1 MSKQTLTINGHNFSD
16 LETFY
21 DEMDNVLTKDLDWKT
36 GHNLN
41 AFNDLL
47 RGGFG
52 VHEYEQPI
60 KIVWVNFALSKSA
73 LGQELIETLV
83 QIIKDHDHIEFVV
96 VE

>member
-1 MSKQTLTINGHNFSD
+1 MKKQTITINGDNFSD

-21 DEMDNVLTKDLDWKT
+21 DEIDNVLTKNLDGRI

-52 VHEYEQPI
+52 VYEYEEPI
-60 KIVWVNFALSKSA
+60 KLVWTNFSYSKRV
-73 LGQELIETLV
+73 LGQELTDTLV
-83 QIIKDHDHIEFVV
+83 EIITGHEHIEFTAVD
-96 VE
+96 

>member
-1 MSKQTLTINGHNFSD
+1 MNKQTITINGDNFSD

-21 DEMDNVLTKDLDWKT
+21 DEIDNVLTKDLDWQT

-52 VHEYEQPI
+52 VYEYEEPVKLI
-60 KIVWVNFALSKSA
+60 WTNFSHSTKT
-73 LGQELIETLV
+73 LGQELIDTLV
-83 QIIKDHDHIEFVV
+83 EIITDHDHIEFMTTD
-96 VE
+96 

>member
-1 MSKQTLTINGHNFSD
+1 MDKQIIIINGDNISN

-21 DEMDNVLTKDLDWKT
+21 NETDRVLTKDMEWPT

-52 VHEYEQPI
+52 VFEYQDPI
-60 KIVWVNFALSKSA
+60 KLIWTNFSSSKKY
-73 LGQELIETLV
+73 LEQEMIDILED
-83 QIIKDHDHIEFVV
+83 IIGRHEHIEFIAID
-96 VE
+96 